1 MTGPT
6 GPTGPTGETGP
17 TGPTGLTGATGATGV
32 TGATGPEVNLA
43 DEFPELPNELEFFGS
58 VSLLYLGA
66 GANGQQNFEVLTG
79 STPVNWSDYT
89 VTLGNT
95 LTTDTTPVTIT
106 GDQFSVSRSD
116 WMCA

>member
-1 MTGPT
+1 M
-6 GPTGPTGETGP
+6 
-17 TGPTGLTGATGATGV
+17 

-43 DEFPELPNELEFFGS
+43 DEFPELQNELEFFGS

-66 GANGQQNFEVLTG
+66 GTGGEQDFQVLTG
-79 STPVNWSDYT
+79 STPVNWGDYT

-106 GDQFSVSRSD
+106 GDQFSVNRRV
-116 WMCA
+116 WRGG